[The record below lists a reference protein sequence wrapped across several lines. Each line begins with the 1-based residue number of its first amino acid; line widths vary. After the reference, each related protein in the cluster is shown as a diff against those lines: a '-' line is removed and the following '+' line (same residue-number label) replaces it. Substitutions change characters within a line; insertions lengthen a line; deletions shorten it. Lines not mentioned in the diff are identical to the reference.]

1 MAVPGGI
8 VSLRLA
14 FGGIME
20 APLRSLG
27 SVDKFEP
34 VSSGGEVDHAEEG
47 VGQLVVAC
55 GDGTIDLEMAEHA
68 LDVVALLVERPVML
82 DLHAAV

>member
-1 MAVPGGI
+1 MEGGA
-8 VSLRLA
+8 SQRQ
-14 FGGIME
+14 
-20 APLRSLG
+20 RSKRRAIPETGSKLG